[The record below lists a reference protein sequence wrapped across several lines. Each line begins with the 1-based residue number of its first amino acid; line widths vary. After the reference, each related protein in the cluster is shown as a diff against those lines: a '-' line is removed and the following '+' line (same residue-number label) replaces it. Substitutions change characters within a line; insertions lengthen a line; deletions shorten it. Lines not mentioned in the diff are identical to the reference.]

1 MNEIELRIGNIVM
14 YDGDIVKVI
23 GIKQTGLLC
32 EVWLEDIY
40 DSVDIEELKPIKLIE
55 DILLKCGFELIY
67 DGYYTRE
74 LYLIQDTRFDFLI
87 NKQNFEL
94 SELVYIGDTYYR
106 NVRYLHELQNLYYAI
121 TKQELEVNL

>member
-1 MNEIELRIGNIVM
+1 MKANELRVGNWVRYCDNNYQIQQIIKRNGKYALIFENLYHGVWIDEVEKIEL
-14 YDGDIVKVI
+14 
-23 GIKQTGLLC
+23 T
-32 EVWLEDIY
+32 ED
-40 DSVDIEELKPIKLIE
+40 V
-55 DILLKCGFELIY
+55 LLKCGFELIY

-121 TKQELEVNL
+121 TKEELEVKL